1 MKRNDVLM
9 KNTYCL
15 IFALLMASPFS
26 VVAEGFKVDMPLMD
40 IINKY
45 DVLNIGSLAVGEKGL
60 VSIYGLKICVD
71 KGDLKVA
78 SITELDSSPSKY
90 SYTFEVTRSPND
102 NVTVVF
108 SRKGKTPDAEA
119 VKDAVLRVVSASD
132 CEEIKKEYIPLLS
145 VGDFLG
151 ANSLSELVS
160 QSNSTAIQSESN
172 KEHESSSSEAAEILN
187 NWIVSESKSPIDDSP
202 TVSMMKVAE
211 AGDQILVLRCK
222 ENTTDAYIKTDDF
235 LGEDSTNVTV
245 RYDSQKAQKAQ
256 KQKFSLST
264 NNKALFFSPAIS
276 NIKKMMKSKNIVIRY
291 HTYSGT
297 PNTVSFKMSDLKN
310 KIKPLRAACHW

>member
-1 MKRNDVLM
+1 M
-9 KNTYCL
+9 KNTRCL
-15 IFALLMASPFS
+15 ILALLMASPFS
-26 VVAEGFKVDMPLMD
+26 VVAEGFKVDMSLMD
-40 IINKY
+40 VINKY
-45 DVLNIGSLAVGEKGL
+45 DVLNIGSLAVGEKGI

-71 KGDLKVA
+71 KGSLKVA
-78 SITELDSSPSKY
+78 SISELDSSPGKY
-90 SYTFEVTRSPND
+90 SYAFEVTRNPND

-119 VKDAVLRVVSASD
+119 VKQAVLRVVAASD
-132 CEEIKKEYIPLLS
+132 CEEIKKENIPLLS
-145 VGDFLG
+145 VATFLG
-151 ANSLSELVS
+151 ANSLRSLVS
-160 QSNSTAIQSESN
+160 QSNSTATQSESN
-172 KEHESSSSEAAEILN
+172 KTMESSTSEATEILN

-202 TVSMMKVAE
+202 TVSMMKMAE
-211 AGDQILVLRCK
+211 SGEQILILRCK

-235 LGEDSTNVTV
+235 LGDDSTSVTV
-245 RYDSQKAQKAQ
+245 RYDSQKAQ

-276 NIKKMMKSKNIVIRY
+276 NIKKMMKSKTLVMRY

-297 PNTVSFKMSDLKN
+297 PNTVLFNMNDLKN